1 MHFILD
7 VAGRYITN
15 FIFGGMDKV
24 GGFACK
30 QLEALY

>member
-15 FIFGGMDKV
+15 FIFGGMEKV

-30 QLEALY
+30 LEALY